1 MMIHDLKSMTC
12 AVCDIAKRAGF
23 YIKKEREHF
32 ILENVVS
39 KHAHDYVS
47 YVDKNSEKLIVT
59 ALRELLPE
67 AGFITEESS
76 ASYEGQQ
83 YYWVVDPLD
92 GTTNFI
98 HKNAPYCVS
107 IALCREQEILVGCIY
122 EVCADELFYAWKGGG
137 AYLNDNPIHVSTL
150 PFEEAL
156 VGVELPYDADAYRHV
171 GHCLIDTF
179 YGHVGAIRM
188 NGSAAM
194 SLCYVA
200 AGRMDG
206 WIEKYIGQWDFMAGA
221 LIVMEAGGTI
231 TDFSGNIHFLK
242 GNEIVASNGLFHE
255 KLLDTIVFAV
265 RNSPLL

>member
-1 MMIHDLKSMTC
+1 MIHDLKSLTC
-12 AVCDIAKRAGF
+12 AVCEIAKRAGL
-23 YIKKEREHF
+23 YIKEERKHF
-32 ILENVVS
+32 ILDEVVS

-47 YVDKNSEKLIVT
+47 YVDKNSEKLIVA

-83 YYWVVDPLD
+83 LYWVVDPLD

-107 IALCREQEILVGCIY
+107 IALCRNQEILMGCVY
-122 EVCADELFYAWKGGG
+122 EVCADELYYAWNGGG
-137 AYLNDNPIHVSTL
+137 AYLNDKPIHVSSL
-150 PFEEAL
+150 PYEEAL
-156 VGVELPYDADAYRHV
+156 LGIELPYDADSYRYM
-171 GHCLIDTF
+171 GHYLIDTF

-200 AGRMDG
+200 SGRMDG
-206 WIEKYIGQWDFMAGA
+206 WIEKHIGLWDFMAGA
-221 LIVMEAGGTI
+221 IIVLEAGGMI
-231 TDFSGNIHFLK
+231 TNFSGNTHFMN
-242 GNEIVASNGLFHE
+242 GNEIVASNGIFHQN
-255 KLLDTIVFAV
+255 LLDTIACAV
-265 RNSPLL
+265 SSSPHL